1 MDLLWVAAGATLRGQ
16 SPPVVGAE
24 AVLRHARAEGGRAG
38 RSLVW
43 PPAPYDWPVDR
54 LCQRERQALSDLLA
68 ELGPDAPTLCEGW
81 QSADLAAHLVLREH
95 RPDAGP
101 GMVTRRPPFGPWT
114 DRLTRRLRDSTSWE
128 DLVQKVRSGP
138 PALLRPLDAQI
149 NTVEFFVHHEDLR
162 RAQPSS
168 EPRELAPDDEDL
180 LWARLRLLARFARRR
195 PSGLE
200 PFNRAPLELGGSGP
214 VVRGPVGEIVL
225 WLMGRETAA
234 QVDLSEEPRS
244 L

>member
-1 MDLLWVAAGATLRGQ
+1 M
-16 SPPVVGAE
+16 
-24 AVLRHARAEGGRAG
+24 
-38 RSLVW
+38 
-43 PPAPYDWPVDR
+43 AP

-68 ELGPDAPTLCEGW
+68 ELGPNAPTLCEGW

-101 GMVTRRPPFGPWT
+101 GMLTRRPPFGPWT
-114 DRLTRRLRDSTSWE
+114 DQLTRRLRDSTPWE
-128 DLVQKVRSGP
+128 ELVQKVRSGP
-138 PALLRPLDAQI
+138 PALLRPLDPQI

-162 RAQPSS
+162 RAEPSW
-168 EPRELAPDDEDL
+168 EPRELSPDDEDL
-180 LWARLRLLARFARRR
+180 LWARLRTLARFARRR

-200 PFNRAPLELGGSGP
+200 PAGRAPLELGGPGP
-214 VVRGPVGEIVL
+214 VVKGPVGEMVL

-234 QVDLSEEPRS
+234 QVELSEEKRR